1 MLCAVLSVL
10 AIQKND
16 HHTIKGGAGRSAYR
30 DTERLLLQ
38 INLSAQDLAVCLSG
52 PYCLVSSGTR
62 EPLLSVT

>member
-1 MLCAVLSVL
+1 MLCAMLSVL

-38 INLSAQDLAVCLSG
+38 INLSARDLAMCLSG
-52 PYCLVSSGTR
+52 RECLVSSGGR
-62 EPLLSVT
+62 EALLGVG